1 VEYLC
6 STLIGCSTDLAQSR
20 VQHPLD
26 PASGLVER
34 WDEAALFPACQR
46 GTALIGRKTAFRR
59 LIDGWAIGPIVG
71 HGD

>member
-1 VEYLC
+1 MDVEYLC

-20 VQHPLD
+20 VQYPLD

-46 GTALIGRKTAFRR
+46 GTALIGRKNGVQDADRR
-59 LIDGWAIGPIVG
+59 LG
-71 HGD
+71 HRSHC